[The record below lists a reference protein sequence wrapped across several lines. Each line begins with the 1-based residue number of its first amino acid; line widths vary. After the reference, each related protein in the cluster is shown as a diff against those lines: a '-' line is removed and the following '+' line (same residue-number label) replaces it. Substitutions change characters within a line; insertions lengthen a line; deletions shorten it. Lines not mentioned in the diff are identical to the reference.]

1 MAAGARRVRRVTI
14 TDIARHAGV
23 SKGAVS
29 YALNGQ
35 PGVSDAT
42 RSRILTI
49 ANELGWYPNRA
60 ARSLSAA
67 RADACGL
74 VIARPSRM
82 LALEPFFMEFIAG
95 VEAEFSARSV
105 ALTIQLV
112 RDLDEEVEIYRRWW
126 AERRVDGVML
136 VDLRVDDPRLAEVA
150 RLGLPAVLVGGPVE
164 GGEVPCVW
172 HDERGTIAAVV
183 RYLAALGHGHIARVE
198 GVNEF
203 VHTRLRTAAFLEIAQ
218 ELGLET
224 EVIGTDYTPESSA
237 RATRMLLSRRNVPTA
252 IVYDSDILAVTGLGV
267 AHQMGFVVPDDVSIV
282 AGDDSLIC
290 EVVHPPL
297 TAVTRDVVAY
307 GSAAARRLLQE
318 VDGEASGDV
327 ETPSGALTVRATTD
341 RLRAGPP
348 RGRYTATGSAIRS
361 RYQ

>member
-1 MAAGARRVRRVTI
+1 MAAKARRAHRVTI

-42 RSRILTI
+42 RSRILAI
-49 ANELGWYPNRA
+49 AGELGWYPNRA

-67 RADACGL
+67 RAHACGL
-74 VIARPSRM
+74 VIARPSRV
-82 LALEPFFMEFIAG
+82 LALEPFFMELIAG
-95 VEAEFSARSV
+95 VEAELSARSI

-112 RDLDEEVEIYRRWW
+112 RDPDEEVEVYRRWW

-136 VDLRVDDPRLAEVA
+136 VDLRVDDPRLAEVV
-150 RLGLPAVLVGGPVE
+150 RLGLPAVLVGGPID
-164 GGEVPCVW
+164 GDAAVPCVW
-172 HDERGTIAAVV
+172 HDEAGTMAATI
-183 RYLAALGHGHIARVE
+183 RYLAALGHGHVARVG
-198 GVNEF
+198 GVSDF
-203 VHTRLRTAAFLEIAQ
+203 VHTTLRTTAFREVAS
-218 ELGLET
+218 ELGLEA
-224 EVIGTDYTPESSA
+224 EVIDTDYTPESSA
-237 RATRMLLSRRNVPTA
+237 RATRTLLSRPEPPTA

-297 TAVTRDVVAY
+297 TAVTRDIVGY

-318 VDGEASGDV
+318 IDGEPAGDIQ
-327 ETPSGALTVRATTD
+327 TPSGALTVRATTD
-341 RLRAGPP
+341 KVRAGARLR
-348 RGRYTATGSAIRS
+348 
-361 RYQ
+361 

>member
-1 MAAGARRVRRVTI
+1 MAARARRARRVTI

-35 PGVSDAT
+35 PGVSDET
-42 RSRILTI
+42 RSRILAI
-49 ANELGWYPNRA
+49 ASDLGWYPNRA
-60 ARSLSAA
+60 ARSLSAS

-74 VIARPSRM
+74 VIARPSRV
-82 LALEPFFMEFIAG
+82 LALEPFFMELIAG
-95 VEAEFSARSV
+95 VEAEFSARSI

-112 RDLDEEVEIYRRWW
+112 SDPEQEVEVYRRWW

-164 GGEVPCVW
+164 SGVVPCIW
-172 HDERGTIAAVV
+172 HDEAGTIAATV
-183 RYLAALGHGHIARVE
+183 RYLAALGHSRIARVG
-198 GVNEF
+198 GVSDF
-203 VHTRLRTAAFLEIAQ
+203 VHTMLRTAAFYEIAR
-218 ELGLET
+218 ELGLEAD
-224 EVIGTDYTPESSA
+224 VIDTDYTPESGA
-237 RATRMLLSRRNVPTA
+237 RATRTLLSQSEPPTA

-297 TAVTRDVVAY
+297 TAVTRDIVAY
-307 GSAAARRLLQE
+307 GAAAARRLLE
-318 VDGEASGDV
+318 EIDGEPTGDV
-327 ETPSGALTVRATTD
+327 QTPSGALTVRATTGKF
-341 RLRAGPP
+341 RVRARHRAAARP
-348 RGRYTATGSAIRS
+348 
-361 RYQ
+361 